1 MYDPYR
7 DLIDKMKKFD
17 REVRINV
24 VTDLTTW
31 KHFTNM
37 RPSPFWEDDENK
49 ESLKD
54 DKQYELTCSWWV
66 YKNSPSFTK
75 LII

>member
-37 RPSPFWEDDENK
+37 RPSPF
-49 ESLKD
+49 
-54 DKQYELTCSWWV
+54 
-66 YKNSPSFTK
+66 
-75 LII
+75 